1 MANELKTDKTYF
13 NSDDFIQINDSVD
26 GAYMEEITVTITL
39 SEYRSLVVS
48 SAKGTND
55 KFYLGREIER
65 LKMMLRENGVDPDS
79 GRYVGINH
87 AEVKADA

>member
-1 MANELKTDKTYF
+1 MADALKTDKTYF

-39 SEYRSLVVS
+39 SEYRNLVS
-48 SAKGTND
+48 NDAKYSTD
-55 KFYLGREIER
+55 KLYLGREIDR
-65 LKMMLRENGVDPDS
+65 LKVMLRDNGIDPNT
-79 GRYVGINH
+79 GRYVGIND